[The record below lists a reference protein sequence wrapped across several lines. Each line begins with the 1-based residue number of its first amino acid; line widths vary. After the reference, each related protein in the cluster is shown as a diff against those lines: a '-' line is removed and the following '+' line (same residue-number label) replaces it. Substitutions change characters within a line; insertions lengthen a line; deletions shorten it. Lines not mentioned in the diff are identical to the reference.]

1 MSFFGKFKPGSVS
14 QHNRTILLLESGD
27 SKSDGVHKELHADKV
42 SRQ

>member
-14 QHNRTILLLESGD
+14 RHCLATLPLESGD
-27 SKSDGVHKELHADKV
+27 SKSDCLHKDWHADKI

>member
-14 QHNRTILLLESGD
+14 GYHPAILLLESGD
-27 SKSDGVHKELHADKV
+27 SKRDCLHMDRHADRI

>member
-14 QHNRTILLLESGD
+14 EHHLAALLLESGD
-27 SKSDGVHKELHADKV
+27 SKIDCLHKDRHADRI